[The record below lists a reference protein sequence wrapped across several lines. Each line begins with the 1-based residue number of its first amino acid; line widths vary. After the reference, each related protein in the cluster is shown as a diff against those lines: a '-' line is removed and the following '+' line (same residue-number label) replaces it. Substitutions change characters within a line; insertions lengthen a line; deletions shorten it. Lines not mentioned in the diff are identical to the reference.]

1 MTVIDLIIELSK
13 LPSDLE
19 VVYDNTASGENAFRM
34 VIVENAGE
42 IETDTKERYVL
53 LNCDNLEDVS
63 QNEEE
68 DEDN

>member
-19 VVYDNTASGENAFRM
+19 VVYDNTASGKKEFTL
-34 VIVENAGE
+34 VVVGNAGE

-53 LNCDNLEDVS
+53 LNCDNMEDIS
-63 QNEEE
+63 Q
-68 DEDN
+68 DEDDDDN